1 MLLTNNIW
9 FPLMANLFGAKKQTQ
24 IIEIYEGYPILYRT
38 NDPEY
43 HNKTKR
49 QDALAS
55 IQREMISRSLT
66 ANQCLTVNDI
76 KQKWHGLRSQYFR
89 EIGKINQSRHS
100 GVGEDDGYKLKL
112 WCFHHLEVPT
122 KHGSCAAVP
131 IKS

>member
-1 MLLTNNIW
+1 MRGGSI
-9 FPLMANLFGAKKQTQ
+9 FIKVV
-24 IIEIYEGYPILYRT
+24 
-38 NDPEY
+38 
-43 HNKTKR
+43 
-49 QDALAS
+49 AS
-55 IQREMISRSLT
+55 IQREMISRRSFT

-76 KQKWHGLRSQYFR
+76 TQKLHGLRSQYFR

-100 GVGEDDGYKLKL
+100 GVREDAVYKLKL